1 MSASVIFTSLTKT
14 FGINCQIFF
23 ITLLFALPLGLIVS
37 FGSMNKWAP
46 FRRLKNTKLAQQK
59 WAAVLAEFRP
69 ISFLVKVF
77 VWIIRGTPLML
88 QIIVIFYGP
97 GLLWDADLLPR
108 LTAVCVAFVVN
119 YACYF
124 SEIYRGGIQSIP
136 RGQYEAGQVLGM
148 TKSQIF
154 FKVTLLQVIKR
165 VIPPMGNEFMTLIK
179 DTALAN
185 VIATKEIIMMSKEYA
200 TKGLI
205 WPLFSTALFFLLF
218 CGILTLLFGWLEKK
232 MDYFRV

>member
-1 MSASVIFTSLTKT
+1 MSTSVIFSQLLNS
-14 FGINCQIFF
+14 FQINCTIFLV
-23 ITLLFALPLGLIVS
+23 TLACALPLGLIVS
-37 FGSMNKWAP
+37 FGSMS
-46 FRRLKNTKLAQQK
+46 R
-59 WAAVLAEFRP
+59 FRP
-69 ISFLVKVF
+69 LAWVIKTF

-88 QIIVIFYGP
+88 QIIFIYYGP
-97 GLLWDADLLPR
+97 GLLHWPAPWMTMGNNGR
-108 LTAVCVAFVVN
+108 IVATCVAFVIN

-154 FKVTLLQVIKR
+154 FRVTLLQVVKR

-185 VIATKEIIMMSKEYA
+185 VIACKEIIMMSKEYISNN
-200 TKGLI
+200 GLI

-218 CGILTLLFGWLEKK
+218 CGILTLLFGWIEKK